1 MAKEPNLIKKHMLDS
16 QLREEIDSMA
26 KTEDVRAKAD
36 AITLDDLDPD
46 VRARVLNNPVS
57 PNAYDDTDLRN
68 RVITLESAKM
78 DANIAFNK
86 NTDVV
91 TREMLN
97 QDLQQV
103 TDAARNVVNK
113 IDADIVENGYR
124 KLSVPIEE
132 SDMSEDFQDKFT
144 RTIQKVNNLSIDSSN
159 VAGVTEQ
166 IAVLREDVATLSRDK
181 ISIEYGNEHYRL
193 SSEPIPITELETNA
207 QEAINGIGTINET
220 LQNKANTSYVDGHF
234 RRTDVA
240 ITKNDL
246 DINLKSDID
255 IAARAAND
263 VRDAAEAVIDSYYF
277 ETILPSFITTYGT
290 TASVNLTYAHPT
302 TENIMSTASGKI
314 TLSESLYSEHYGHFI
329 AYDEDDENPDMSLD
343 DLNTYNDL
351 IIRNYNTNVKVNLQD
366 AVKSIVDNEIQLKGQ
381 YASTRFRIDY
391 KYADITDNGQRIAFQ
406 NKTSDEQVDLYLNY
420 VYPYSFYHKVA
431 ASAGTLNLPN
441 TDNRAGKATF
451 TAFFNWVYEQL
462 QNIEE
467 RLAALE
473 ENNG

>member
-1 MAKEPNLIKKHMLDS
+1 MAKEPNLIKKHMLDG

-26 KTEDVRAKAD
+26 KAEDVRAKAD

-91 TREMLN
+91 TRDMLN
-97 QDLQQV
+97 ADLQQV

-193 SSEPIPITELETNA
+193 RSEPIPIIELETDA

-246 DINLKSDID
+246 DINLQSDID

-290 TASVNLTYAHPT
+290 TASADLGTNTSDAAQRAAFR
-302 TENIMSTASGKI
+302 NKTAS
-314 TLSESLYSEHYGHFI
+314 
-329 AYDEDDENPDMSLD
+329 
-343 DLNTYNDL
+343 
-351 IIRNYNTNVKVNLQD
+351 
-366 AVKSIVDNEIQLKGQ
+366 
-381 YASTRFRIDY
+381 
-391 KYADITDNGQRIAFQ
+391 
-406 NKTSDEQVDLYLNY
+406 EQVDIYLNY
-420 VYPYSFYHKVA
+420 IYPYSFYHKVA
-431 ASAGTLNLPN
+431 AAAGTLNLPN

-462 QNIEE
+462 MALDSEEIADMKEKIENIDFDALEDIDFSSLNEQLNAINQSLQNIEE
-467 RLAALE
+467 RLTALEENNTQQQLQSINERLTALEEDHTQQLQSINERLTALE